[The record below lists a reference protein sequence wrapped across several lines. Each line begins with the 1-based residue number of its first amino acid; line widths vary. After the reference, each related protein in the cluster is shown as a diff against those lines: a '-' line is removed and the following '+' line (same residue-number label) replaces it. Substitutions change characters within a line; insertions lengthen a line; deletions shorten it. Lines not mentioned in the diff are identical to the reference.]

1 MKNAVVCKNCSAEN
15 SIYTHTCTSCKYF
28 IRDRVSNIDIWET
41 IGSLIESPSAA
52 FKKIILSEHKNF
64 IVFLSI
70 LFALR
75 ILILSRFVSLILSES
90 ARSTTPLII
99 SYLIVLSSVTVLFVL
114 ISAFISFILNKKD
127 YKVRFRDIYS
137 LNIYSTVPNLF
148 AVVILFPIELI
159 VFGDYLFS
167 NNPNPFQVKAT
178 IAYLL
183 FSVELGMILWSI
195 VLNYKANYAL
205 TANKSL
211 SLNITAI
218 NYLLMIAL
226 IIILAVTVFFI

>member
-1 MKNAVVCKNCSAEN
+1 MKNAVICKNCAAEN
-15 SIYTHTCTSCKYF
+15 SIYTHICTSCKYF

-41 IGSLIESPSAA
+41 IGSIIESPLIA
-52 FKKIILSEHKNF
+52 FKKIVFSEHKNF

-70 LFALR
+70 FFALR
-75 ILILSRFVSLILSES
+75 ILILSRFVSLVLAES
-90 ARSTTPLII
+90 AISTTPLII
-99 SYLIVLSSVTVLFVL
+99 SYLIVLSSVIVLFVL
-114 ISAFISFILNKKD
+114 ISALVSFILNKKD

-137 LNIYSTVPNLF
+137 LNIYSTIPNLF
-148 AVVILFPIELI
+148 AVVILFPIEII

-167 NNPNPFQVKAT
+167 NNPNPFQVKTT

-195 VLNYKANYAL
+195 VLNYKANYTL
-205 TANKSL
+205 TSNKSL
-211 SLNITAI
+211 SLSIIAL
-218 NYLLMIAL
+218 NYFLIIAL